1 MPLISNI
8 KQISRE
14 FLLNLNIKQKILLG
28 FYIFSSIFILAFVL
42 NYNQQRK
49 VEHLIHYIVEDNI
62 PHIQRLYDINIKI
75 VEYSNTISNYLLQEK
90 EDLLDD
96 ILGKKSHLAAEF
108 ILLDTEFKEHAH
120 NSYEAEGLH
129 KLWLET
135 DKHVKQLF
143 IINNDQKKRSPD
155 IDSAAVKLYPLRQQL
170 DSQIEL
176 LIQQLNKIN
185 LKSKEITPLKKA
197 VHEFRVSWSHLND
210 NFKLFMS
217 TRTKVDFKNVQA
229 YKRNVSKKAKTLFL
243 MSPRNKDYAKLH
255 LDKIEGIKNTL
266 KTYFKQLNEIVILFK
281 DNNWRTDIHFYEL
294 NILPNIKILNDFLHT
309 MIRKEIET
317 SNQQN
322 TKLIQANTD
331 LIIIDIALLFS
342 LLTIGTILVLSFSQ
356 HITQRLKNLLYATQ
370 QATSGDLDVN
380 LAIKGKD
387 ELSRLGNDFNIMIKS
402 LNDSFL
408 KKELLTTELQSKTR
422 ELESQKMALDEH
434 DIVSIADP
442 AGIITYVNNKFCE
455 VSGYTKT
462 ELVGHYH
469 NILNSRLHAKEFWQ
483 TMWQTIAHGKVWNAE
498 IRNQKKDGIYYWVNT
513 TIVPFLDE
521 NNKPYQYISV
531 QTDVTK
537 SKLAEEEA
545 RQQFNI
551 VSAISD
557 IQDNFIVELDERS
570 TFDKVLNYST
580 KMTNSEFGFV
590 AEVAK
595 TDDNKSQLHILS
607 ISNIAWDKD
616 SKEKFDLMAAQSL
629 YFTNLDS
636 LFGAAMLT
644 EKPIIANMPA
654 SQPNSH
660 DFPDGHPEIK
670 RFLGIPIIQN
680 NVVVG
685 MIGVANSKEDYNE
698 KSVTTLNTIGRTC
711 ISLFDSI
718 KSERL
723 RKNTEIKLQSLNI
736 ELEKRVA
743 ERTESLETAM
753 YGMERALM
761 DVDREKQA
769 IQSIVSTTTVTAD
782 KYFYQTLVKNAAK
795 ALNMEYVIL
804 ITYKNNDSKTCTTLA
819 FWEIDKIANNF
830 SYDSTDTP
838 CEHIFDHDAFIILDK
853 VSEKFP
859 NDPILKIMN
868 VKSYIGV
875 PFYDSKGKPL
885 GHMVAMGKVPL
896 RDTLHHKELMK
907 IFSARA
913 GTELEREYINDLL
926 ELNVAHQAS
935 IADLGQYALY
945 AHSLENF
952 YEYSVDILSAN
963 LDIDFVKIMEY
974 QRESDDFLLIAG
986 TGWNK
991 GQIGHWTVPN
1001 HKESQA
1007 GYTFDK
1013 NNIVIVDYFATET
1026 RFQEP
1031 DILTDHNIISSMSM
1045 VIAGAVEPFGVLS
1058 VHSAVKRKF
1067 TQDEARYLKAFSQI
1081 ISMTITRFKADE
1093 AIEHELQ
1100 IQNIISYL
1108 LQISLLDISLKQQLT
1123 NALRIMLSINTFG
1136 KKAKSCIFL
1145 LDKNNDNLSLFA
1157 QEGFPDNFNSLNS
1170 EKPSSYLCRQIPTS
1184 KKDVVFTDG
1193 TKQSLDIDFELKHLY
1208 DEYCIPIYTANKCL
1222 GILYVYLPHEQHPS
1236 IKHNDFLMTVV
1247 NTLAS
1252 IIERKNAEDNL
1263 EAAYRHKSDFLS
1275 SMSHELRTPLNS
1287 IIGFSK
1293 TMLKGID
1300 GPINDEQNE
1309 SLTHIHRSGQ
1319 HLLSLISN
1327 ILDMSKLEAHK
1338 MELYYSDVNMDTLI
1352 SDIDKTIGIL
1362 AKDKGLTINVDI
1374 EDDLPLISC
1383 DETRIKQVLLNVVS
1397 NAVKFTNEGGIKIY
1411 CHHYHSQKINIPTVF
1426 SARIASENI
1435 PLLLITIKDSGV
1447 GIAKED
1453 FHKIFEE
1460 FGQVDNSSTRTQVGT
1475 GLGMTISKQLIEMH
1489 HGEMWLESTV
1499 GKGSL
1504 FHILLPFKQ
1513 PAAINETHV
1522 KETLANE

>member
-8 KQISRE
+8 KPIYRK
-14 FLLNLNIKQKILLG
+14 FLLSLNIKQKILLG
-28 FYIFSSIFILAFVL
+28 FYIFSSIFILAFAL

-49 VEHLIHYIVEDNI
+49 VEYLIHHIVEDNI
-62 PHIQRLYDINIKI
+62 PHIQLLYDINIELS
-75 VEYSNTISNYLLQEK
+75 EYSNTISNYLLQEK
-90 EDLLDD
+90 EDLLDN
-96 ILGKKSHLAAEF
+96 ILGRKLHLDAEF

-120 NSYEAEGLH
+120 NSYETEGLY
-129 KLWLET
+129 KLWLEI

-143 IINNDQKKRSPD
+143 ILNNDQKQRSPG
-155 IDSAAVKLYPLRQQL
+155 IDSAEVKLYSLRQQF
-170 DSQIEL
+170 DSQTEFL
-176 LIQQLNKIN
+176 FQQLNKENFKIKETTT
-185 LKSKEITPLKKA
+185 LKNAI
-197 VHEFRVSWSHLND
+197 HEFRVSWRQLND
-210 NFKLFMS
+210 KFKLFMS
-217 TRTKVDFKNVQA
+217 TRTKVGFQNIQTYKGNVAQ
-229 YKRNVSKKAKTLFL
+229 KSKTLFL
-243 MSPRNKDYAKLH
+243 MLQHNKDFTKSH
-255 LDKIEGIKNTL
+255 IDEIEGIKTTL
-266 KTYFKQLNEIVILFK
+266 NTYFKQLNEIAILFK
-281 DNNWRTDIHFYEL
+281 DNSWRTDIQFYEA
-294 NILPNIKILNDFLHT
+294 NILPHIKVLNDSLNT

-331 LIIIDIALLFS
+331 LIIIDLVLLIL
-342 LLTIGTILVLSFSQ
+342 LLTVGTILVLSFSQ
-356 HITQRLKNLLYATQ
+356 HITHRLKKILHATH
-370 QATSGDLDVN
+370 QATSGDFHVN
-380 LAIKGKD
+380 LALSGKD
-387 ELSRLGNDFNIMIKS
+387 ELSKLGDDFSIMIKS

-408 KKELLTTELQSKTR
+408 KKELLTTELQTKTR
-422 ELESQKMALDEH
+422 ELESQKTALDEH

-455 VSGYTKT
+455 VSGYTAT
-462 ELVGHYH
+462 ELVGRSH
-469 NILNSRLHAKEFWQ
+469 NLLNSSLHSKEFWRK
-483 TMWQTIAHGKVWNAE
+483 MWHTISHGE
-498 IRNQKKDGIYYWVNT
+498 IWQGEVRNQQKDGTYYWVNT

-531 QTDVTK
+531 LTDI
-537 SKLAEEEA
+537 SKVKHAEEDA
-545 RQQFNI
+545 QQKFNI

-557 IQDNFIVELDERS
+557 IQDNFIVDLDERS
-570 TFDKVLNYST
+570 TFDKVLNYAT
-580 KMTNSEFGFV
+580 KMTKSEFGFV
-590 AEVAK
+590 AEVTK
-595 TDDNKSQLHILS
+595 TDDDQSQLHILS
-607 ISNIAWDKD
+607 ISNIAWDKV
-616 SKEKFDLMAAQSL
+616 SEEKYDLMASQSL

-636 LFGAAMLT
+636 LFGAAVFT
-644 EKPIIANMPA
+644 EEPIIANTPA
-654 SQPNSH
+654 SHPNSRG
-660 DFPDGHPEIK
+660 FPDGHPEIK

-680 NVVVG
+680 NVAVG

-698 KSVTTLNTIGRTC
+698 KSVTTLNIIGRTC

-723 RKNTEIKLQSLNI
+723 RKQTEVKLQSLNV
-736 ELEKRVA
+736 ELEKRVI
-743 ERTESLETAM
+743 ERTKSLETAM
-753 YGMERALM
+753 YGMEQALM

-782 KYFYQTLVKNAAK
+782 KYFYQTLVKNAAR

-804 ITYKNNDSKTCTTLA
+804 ISYKNNDRKICYTLA

-838 CEHIFDHDAFIILDK
+838 CEHVIGQDAFIIVDK
-853 VSEKFP
+853 VAEKFP
-859 NDPILKIMN
+859 NDPMLKIMN

-875 PFYDSKGKPL
+875 PFFDSKGVPL
-885 GHMVAMGKVPL
+885 GHMVAMGKNPL
-896 RDTLHHKELMK
+896 SDTPHHKELMK

-926 ELNVAHQAS
+926 ELNVAQQAS

-945 AHSLENF
+945 AHSLEKF
-952 YEYSVDILSAN
+952 YEYSVDLLSAN
-963 LDIDFVKIMEY
+963 LDIDFVKILKY
-974 QRESDDFLLIAG
+974 QKESDNFLLIAG
-986 TGWNK
+986 TGWNED
-991 GQIGHWTVPN
+991 QIGHLTVLN

-1007 GYTFDK
+1007 GYTFYK
-1013 NNIVIVDYFATET
+1013 NNIVIVDSFATET
-1026 RFQEP
+1026 RFQEL
-1031 DILTDHNIISSMSM
+1031 DILTDHNIISGMSM
-1045 VIAGAVEPFGVLS
+1045 VIAGAVEPFGVLGVYSS
-1058 VHSAVKRKF
+1058 VNRKF
-1067 TQDEARYLKAFSQI
+1067 TQGETRYLKAFSQI
-1081 ISMTITRFKADE
+1081 LSMTITRFKADE

-1108 LQISLLDISLKQQLT
+1108 LQISLLDMSLKQQLS
-1123 NALRIMLSINTFG
+1123 NALKIILSINTFG

-1145 LDKNNDNLSLFA
+1145 LDKNNDHLNLLA
-1157 QEGFPDNFNSLNS
+1157 QEGFPDNFKSMNS
-1170 EKPSSYLCRQIPTS
+1170 EKSSSHLCHQIPES
-1184 KKDVVFTDG
+1184 KKDVIFTDG
-1193 TKQSLDIDFELKHLY
+1193 TKQILDIEFDLKHLY
-1208 DEYCIPIYTANKCL
+1208 DEYSIHIYTTNKCL
-1222 GILYVYLPHEQHPS
+1222 GILSIYLPHEQHPT
-1236 IKHNDFLMTVV
+1236 NEYDDFLVTVAH
-1247 NTLAS
+1247 TLAS
-1252 IIERKNAEDNL
+1252 IIERKNTEDSL

-1338 MELYYSDVNMDTLI
+1338 MELYYSDVNLDTLI
-1352 SDIDKTIGIL
+1352 NDIDKTIGIL

-1383 DETRIKQVLLNVVS
+1383 DETRIKQVLLNVAS
-1397 NAVKFTNEGGIKIY
+1397 NAVKFTTEGVIKIY
-1411 CHHYHSQKINIPTVF
+1411 CHYYHSQKINIPTAF

-1435 PLLLITIKDSGV
+1435 PLLLITIEDSGI
-1447 GIAKED
+1447 GIAKD
-1453 FHKIFEE
+1453 NFHKIFEE

-1475 GLGMTISKQLIEMH
+1475 GLGMTISKRLIEMH

-1504 FHILLPFKQ
+1504 FHILLPLKQ
-1513 PAAINETHV
+1513 PTDINETPI